1 MLALQNMKPIFKID
15 FLRYNCLVLDIYGST
30 CGQILLIPRH
40 KHTPELIELVGG
52 KSPIL

>member
-40 KHTPELIELVGG
+40 KNTPELIGLVGV
-52 KSPIL
+52 KIQIV